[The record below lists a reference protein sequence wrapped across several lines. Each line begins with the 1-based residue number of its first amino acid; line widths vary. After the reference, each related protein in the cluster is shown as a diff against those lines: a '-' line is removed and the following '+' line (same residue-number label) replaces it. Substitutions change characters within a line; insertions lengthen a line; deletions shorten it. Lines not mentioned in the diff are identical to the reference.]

1 MTEQPTSAAPSA
13 SALRARRSRAH
24 GNGDHSLCLPKN
36 CPYAPTSNEDKNL
49 TEATPSQPE
58 VSEKLVVG
66 IPDLV
71 IYPDGDPSYE
81 ERENPAP
88 APDPASLIGILTNLP
103 RDSGLGSMAD
113 RRVNVIR
120 RAIEAF
126 GVEVPSPVFEAAER
140 YEVARK
146 RQIAIQN
153 LATRTFTADDL
164 TSDDWLARLDE
175 AAAERIQRDGANLR
189 PVVKLAVDQAVQQLK
204 SAVARALPLVVP
216 QVEQWLVENQRNLA
230 RYTVGGGDITP
241 NQRAQWESEGNSMW
255 RFAEDQAEVS
265 GGGRIFDHPY
275 AAQQWLVVW
284 DWTPAQWFELGE
296 VTRPGRELRPGD
308 TAYGVALKIGAKVA
322 FVRSVRELIDRYKRL
337 TPGRA
342 SMYGPSHIDQIP
354 VTSR

>member
-1 MTEQPTSAAPSA
+1 MTEQPTSETLSA

-36 CPYAPTSNEDKNL
+36 CPYAPTSNQEKNM
-49 TEATPSQPE
+49 TETAPSQPE
-58 VSEKLVVG
+58 VSDKLVVG

-71 IYPDGDPSYE
+71 VYPDGDPSYA

-113 RRVNVIR
+113 RKVNVLR

-126 GVEVPSPVFEAAER
+126 DIEVPSPVFEAAER

-153 LATRTFTADDL
+153 LTARTFTADDL
-164 TSDDWLARLDE
+164 ISDDWLARLDE
-175 AAAERIQRDGANLR
+175 AAVERLQREGANLR
-189 PVVKLAVDQAVQQLK
+189 PVVKQAVDQAVQQLK

-216 QVEQWLVENQRNLA
+216 QVEQWLVENQHNLA
-230 RYTVGGGDITP
+230 RYTAGGGDITP
-241 NQRAQWESEGNSMW
+241 NQRTQWESEANSMW

-265 GGGRIFDHPY
+265 GGGRILDHQH

-284 DWTPAQWFELGE
+284 DWTPAQWHELGE
-296 VTRPGRELRPGD
+296 ATRPGRELRPGD

-342 SMYGPSHIDQIP
+342 TFYGSNNIDQIP
-354 VTSR
+354 VGR